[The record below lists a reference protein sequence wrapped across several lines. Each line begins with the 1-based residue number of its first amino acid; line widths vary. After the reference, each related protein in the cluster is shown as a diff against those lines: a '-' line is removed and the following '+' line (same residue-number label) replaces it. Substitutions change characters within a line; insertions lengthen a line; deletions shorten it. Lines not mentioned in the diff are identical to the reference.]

1 MAVPKQKQSHSRT
14 NKRRS
19 QHKITPLAR
28 HSCPNC
34 HEPKLPHRVCRNCG
48 HYKGREVVEQPQP
61 DFSE

>member
-48 HYKGREVVEQPQP
+48 HYKGREIVAPPAPSFDE
-61 DFSE
+61 

>member
-19 QHKITPLAR
+19 QHKIAPMAR
-28 HSCPNC
+28 HECPHC

-48 HYKGREVVEQPQP
+48 YYKGREVVAQPVP
-61 DFSE
+61 DFDE

>member
-19 QHKITPLAR
+19 QHKIAPLAR
-28 HSCPNC
+28 HACPNC

-48 HYKGREVVEQPQP
+48 WYKGREVVAPPAPSFDE
-61 DFSE
+61 